1 MNRELKM
8 KKEKKVKKVKVP
20 KVKKM
25 KKMDMTK
32 IENDMIEITLQLMN
46 MNMKK
51 GSAEHIKLRA
61 ELHRLHNLKHGNDVV
76 IDENK
81 LSELLHY
88 YVYDKYRNMTKKE
101 IREELKI
108 AKMRGDKSTIFYLMV
123 YLDQYNTSST
133 DSFSI
138 DRKKYARIK
147 CPHCGASSH
156 KEKGSAT
163 ELRRCKNGHTF
174 TFSDSNDS
182 ATYKV

>member
-1 MNRELKM
+1 M
-8 KKEKKVKKVKVP
+8 KKPKKEKKVKVP

-32 IENDMIEITLQLMN
+32 IENDMIEVTLQLMN
-46 MNMKK
+46 MKIK
-51 GSAEHIKLRA
+51 RGSAEHLKLRE
-61 ELHRLHNLKHGNDVV
+61 ELHRLHKLKHGENIIV
-76 IDENK
+76 DENK
-81 LSELLHY
+81 LPELLSY
-88 YVYDKYRNMTKKE
+88 YVYDKYRNMSKKE
-101 IREELKI
+101 LREELKI
-108 AKMRGDKSTIFYLMV
+108 AKMRGDKSTIFYLMI
-123 YLDQYNTSST
+123 YLDKYNTNNT